1 LTVQLGGSHSS
12 CSAPSRAL
20 GEWPWLSSHR
30 RPLRRTPA
38 HAGTL
43 GSLSLHLAIRNA
55 AAAAGVG
62 LLRVVINRTSRGPG
76 LVHGDVA
83 RAGALH
89 VDCTYSPCGRYCRM
103 AKKPKPPKLFWLTY
117 GHSDGS
123 AAGVVVIQSADLL
136 HARLKAALLVLTTIL
151 NSCQGTSST
160 RRVRARSL
168 RT

>member
-1 LTVQLGGSHSS
+1 
-12 CSAPSRAL
+12 
-20 GEWPWLSSHR
+20 
-30 RPLRRTPA
+30 
-38 HAGTL
+38 
-43 GSLSLHLAIRNA
+43 
-55 AAAAGVG
+55 
-62 LLRVVINRTSRGPG
+62 
-76 LVHGDVA
+76 
-83 RAGALH
+83 
-89 VDCTYSPCGRYCRM
+89 M